1 MLNAES
7 SGPAYSNCVSM
18 PEPSY
23 ISGMQRYILYT
34 ALKHMPEE
42 LSIFNHKNLWQRRLS
57 MKKVK
62 VLENILKAATALI
75 GSGMSII
82 KFINILSKM

>member
-7 SGPAYSNCVSM
+7 LGMVYSNCVSRLV
-18 PEPSY
+18 PSY
-23 ISGMQRYILYT
+23 MQGMQRYILYT

-42 LSIFNHKNLWQRRLS
+42 LSVLNHKNPKKRRRS

-62 VLENILKAATALI
+62 LLENILKAATALI
-75 GSGMSII
+75 DSGMSII
-82 KFINILSKM
+82 KFINILNKM

>member
-1 MLNAES
+1 MAKEVI
-7 SGPAYSNCVSM
+7 Y
-18 PEPSY
+18 
-23 ISGMQRYILYT
+23 
-34 ALKHMPEE
+34 EE
-42 LSIFNHKNLWQRRLS
+42 
-57 MKKVK
+57 VK

>member
-1 MLNAES
+1 
-7 SGPAYSNCVSM
+7 
-18 PEPSY
+18 
-23 ISGMQRYILYT
+23 
-34 ALKHMPEE
+34 MPEE